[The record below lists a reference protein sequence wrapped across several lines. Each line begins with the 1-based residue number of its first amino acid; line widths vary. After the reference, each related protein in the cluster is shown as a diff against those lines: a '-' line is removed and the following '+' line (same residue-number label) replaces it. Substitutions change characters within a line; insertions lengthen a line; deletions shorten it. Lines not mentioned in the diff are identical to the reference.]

1 MARQTGPNFFTGRH
15 GDLQYYQM
23 GAGHYVRVVSSLSAS
38 RVKQDPAFS
47 LTMQYAGL
55 LARAAKIASA
65 VYRDLPGKEHG
76 FYRKLTGMAMQLL
89 KQGRTMEE
97 AFQQLYDQFIPPPAP
112 VVSVLKKKSGTGDS
126 FPDNIFV
133 ASFADELLKRIFSTF
148 PKDFPVACVPSRAD
162 PGIGWTCAP
171 NPPMEEDSSRP
182 KAPAAH
188 FPLMILQA
196 DDFLIAGNLSAIS
209 FRRAAVNMPDSFAL
223 LREQVRTS

>member
-112 VVSVLKKKSGTGDS
+112 VVEVLKRKPATRKKKAVTGS
-126 FPDNIFV
+126 SVPDNISV
-133 ASFADELLKRIFSTF
+133 ALFPGPVYRISTYPSVPCTRIRCPSFISLVAFST
-148 PKDFPVACVPSRAD
+148 PTTAGSPYSRA
-162 PGIGWTCAP
+162 ITAP
-171 NPPMEEDSSRP
+171 
-182 KAPAAH
+182 
-188 FPLMILQA
+188 
-196 DDFLIAGNLSAIS
+196 
-209 FRRAAVNMPDSFAL
+209 
-223 LREQVRTS
+223 